1 MATKSITQ
9 DTNLDNL
16 PSHVQQAI
24 TAAKTIEPQVN
35 GRYIA
40 AVGLVVAGAVSRNP
54 AGGFDVLSRS
64 TGQPYH
70 INGASCTCKDAEYN
84 APIIAGRK
92 ACAHQV
98 AAWIVAKAEQIA
110 RQAEAVEATEPALEP
125 APEPVEADD
134 AGLPLAALLAAA
146 ARAQGVPYTLV
157 TTYIGGHGDVAILRA
172 ATEDPQARES
182 YLVDGDWRADR
193 LHVCQWGK
201 AFGRPDWQT
210 TAALRQVAR
219 GAMEPAVAYYLE
231 TVAGGGIKVMVTR
244 GEQFPRPVKVFRGPS
259 ARNEAGEF
267 ARTRAEAQVQGLR
280 NATPSARFDLAHTLM
295 PAGWRQRMGGSQVG
309 RAWVVYAEAVE
320 QPQEMAA

>member
-1 MATKSITQ
+1 MATKSIPDQTQ
-9 DTNLDNL
+9 IDNL
-16 PSHVQQAI
+16 PPHVQQAI
-24 TAAKTIEPQVN
+24 IAGRTIEPQVN
-35 GRYIA
+35 GRYA
-40 AVGLVVAGAVSRNP
+40 AAINLVIAGAVSRNP

-64 TGQPYH
+64 TGQLYH

-84 APIIAGRK
+84 APIIAGRR

-110 RQAEAVEATEPALEP
+110 RQAVEVTEVTEP

-201 AFGRPDWQT
+201 QFGRPDWQT
-210 TAALRQVAR
+210 TATLRQVAR
-219 GAMEPAVAYYLE
+219 GQMEPAVAYYLE
-231 TVAGGGIKVMVTR
+231 TVAGGGVKVMVTR
-244 GEQFPRPVKVFRGPS
+244 GEQFPRPVKVFRGPD
-259 ARNEAGEF
+259 AREQATEF